1 MKPANYFLQAFLTKN
16 TPLIDA
22 TLRRELPA
30 ATAKPRTIH
39 QAMHYSLFAGGK
51 RLRPLLCLAAAE
63 ACASSTRKSAKAPSA
78 STLRVAAAL
87 ECLHTYSL
95 IHDDLPAMDNDD
107 WRRGKPTCHKKF
119 NEGIAILAGDALLTA
134 SFGLLARLT
143 PPQRY
148 PLALFLKEMAE
159 AAGSTQLIGGQSADL
174 EAEEKKRSVT
184 EVRFI
189 HERKTASMIVLSLRL
204 GAMSVNASP
213 KDLEALTQ
221 FGKALGLAFQI
232 IDDILDMTQS
242 SAQLGKT
249 AGKDLTAH
257 KATYPAAIG
266 LTASQKKAE
275 QFTTLADQALRPLG
289 ERAMILSLLVQQ
301 LLRRDR

>member
-107 WRRGKPTCHKKF
+107 WRRGKPTCHKK
-119 NEGIAILAGDALLTA
+119 I
-134 SFGLLARLT
+134 
-143 PPQRY
+143 
-148 PLALFLKEMAE
+148 
-159 AAGSTQLIGGQSADL
+159 
-174 EAEEKKRSVT
+174 
-184 EVRFI
+184 
-189 HERKTASMIVLSLRL
+189 
-204 GAMSVNASP
+204 
-213 KDLEALTQ
+213 
-221 FGKALGLAFQI
+221 
-232 IDDILDMTQS
+232 
-242 SAQLGKT
+242 
-249 AGKDLTAH
+249 
-257 KATYPAAIG
+257 
-266 LTASQKKAE
+266 
-275 QFTTLADQALRPLG
+275 
-289 ERAMILSLLVQQ
+289 
-301 LLRRDR
+301 

>member
-1 MKPANYFLQAFLTKN
+1 MTLLQTFLKENTK
-16 TPLIDA
+16 LIDA
-22 TLRRELPA
+22 TLRRELLKV
-30 ATAKPRTIH
+30 TVKPRLIH

-63 ACASSTRKSAKAPSA
+63 VCEKKKGAPSSSA
-78 STLRVAAAL
+78 LLLAAAL

-107 WRRGKPTCHKKF
+107 LRRGKPTCHKKF

-134 SFGLLARLT
+134 SFGLLAQVRPT
-143 PPQRY
+143 RRY

-159 AAGSTQLIGGQSADL
+159 AAGSTQLIGGQVADL
-174 EAEEKKRSVT
+174 EAEGKKVGLR
-184 EVRFI
+184 EVQFI
-189 HERKTASMIVLSLRL
+189 HERKTAALLVLSLRV
-204 GAMSVNASP
+204 GAMSANASP

-232 IDDILDMTQS
+232 IDDILDVTQS
-242 SAQLGKT
+242 STQLGKSS
-249 AGKDLTAH
+249 GKDIAAH

-266 LTASQKKAE
+266 LAASQKKAE
-275 QFTTLADQALRPLG
+275 QLTRLAEKALKPLG
-289 ERAMILSLLVQQ
+289 ERARILQLLAQQ
-301 LLRRDR
+301 LLTRKN

>member
-1 MKPANYFLQAFLTKN
+1 MIGAVENQPAT
-16 TPLIDA
+16 
-22 TLRRELPA
+22 
-30 ATAKPRTIH
+30 
-39 QAMHYSLFAGGK
+39 
-51 RLRPLLCLAAAE
+51 
-63 ACASSTRKSAKAPSA
+63 
-78 STLRVAAAL
+78 
-87 ECLHTYSL
+87 
-95 IHDDLPAMDNDD
+95 
-107 WRRGKPTCHKKF
+107 KKF